1 MERRFAVER
10 RFNIELGQLI
20 KYNIRKTFINE
31 YANKLYLKL
40 VPDLYLLLVNSP
52 IVQFLQETLL

>member
-10 RFNIELGQLI
+10 RFDIELGQLI
-20 KYNIRKTFINE
+20 NYNIRKTFINE

-52 IVQFLQETLL
+52 IVQILQETLL

>member
-10 RFNIELGQLI
+10 RFDIELGQLI
-20 KYNIRKTFINE
+20 KYNIRKTFVNE

>member
-10 RFNIELGQLI
+10 RFDIELGQLI
-20 KYNIRKTFINE
+20 NYNIRKTFINE

>member
-52 IVQFLQETLL
+52 IVQILQETLL

>member
-1 MERRFAVER
+1 MERFAVER
-10 RFNIELGQLI
+10 GFDIELGQLI
-20 KYNIRKTFINE
+20 KYDIRKTFIDE

>member
-1 MERRFAVER
+1 MERFAVER
-10 RFNIELGQLI
+10 GFDIELGQLI
-20 KYNIRKTFINE
+20 KYDIRKTFIDE

-52 IVQFLQETLL
+52 IVQILQETLL

>member
-10 RFNIELGQLI
+10 RFDIELGQLI

>member
-10 RFNIELGQLI
+10 RFDIELGQLI

-40 VPDLYLLLVNSP
+40 VPNLYLLLVNSP